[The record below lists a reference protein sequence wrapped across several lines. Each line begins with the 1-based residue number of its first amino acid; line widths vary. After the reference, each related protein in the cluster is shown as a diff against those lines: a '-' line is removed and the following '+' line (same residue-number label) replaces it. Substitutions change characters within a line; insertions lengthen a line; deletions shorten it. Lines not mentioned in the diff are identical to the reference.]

1 MNAPSTFLHKHKWA
15 LVALL
20 LVIFA
25 AALAVR
31 LYDLDD
37 LPLDFH
43 SARQLQSMVK
53 ARGMYYETAS
63 DGNAW
68 HKFFALEQLRVTPTQ
83 EPEIGEHLAAWTYQL
98 VGQENTWFPRFYSV
112 LYWLMAGLGL
122 FLLMRRW
129 TGLPGA
135 LVGLLFFLFAPYG
148 IEASRAFMPD
158 PLMVMALVWSLWALL
173 RWSEKPGWGRAVLA
187 GLLFGLTVYIKL
199 TAVFYAAGAI
209 IGFALGQY
217 GFKKA
222 IKTAQLWLIGVMAL
236 IPGGLYNLIGI
247 YVEKFIRQDAVEN
260 RIIPAMLVNPV
271 SYLNWNNQ
279 IGVVVGFVTLLLGV
293 AGLFLVQKREA
304 RALLIGLWAGY
315 LLFGFLFIYY
325 YTTHD
330 YYHLVLFVMVSVGI
344 AAVADAV
351 ISKMLAVI
359 QPAWLARALMAFVLV
374 AAVGEGCWQMRTEFK
389 RVDYR
394 PQAAFWEKLG
404 EKLYNTSSLALTEDY
419 NARLAYWGWYASSL
433 MPDVAEL
440 HHRELTG
447 HGGDAI
453 RTFVGAAEGKEYF
466 LVTMLDD
473 FNQLTDLKQYIYD
486 SYPVLD
492 QGEGYIIFD
501 LRQ

>member
-1 MNAPSTFLHKHKWA
+1 MNAPSTFLDKHKWA

-53 ARGMYYETAS
+53 ARGMYYETAT

-112 LYWLMAGLGL
+112 VYWLMAGLGL

-135 LVGLLFFLFAPYG
+135 LVGLLFFLCAPYG

-222 IKTAQLWLIGVMAL
+222 I
-236 IPGGLYNLIGI
+236 
-247 YVEKFIRQDAVEN
+247 
-260 RIIPAMLVNPV
+260 
-271 SYLNWNNQ
+271 
-279 IGVVVGFVTLLLGV
+279 
-293 AGLFLVQKREA
+293 
-304 RALLIGLWAGY
+304 
-315 LLFGFLFIYY
+315 
-325 YTTHD
+325 
-330 YYHLVLFVMVSVGI
+330 
-344 AAVADAV
+344 
-351 ISKMLAVI
+351 
-359 QPAWLARALMAFVLV
+359 
-374 AAVGEGCWQMRTEFK
+374 
-389 RVDYR
+389 
-394 PQAAFWEKLG
+394 
-404 EKLYNTSSLALTEDY
+404 
-419 NARLAYWGWYASSL
+419 
-433 MPDVAEL
+433 
-440 HHRELTG
+440 
-447 HGGDAI
+447 
-453 RTFVGAAEGKEYF
+453 
-466 LVTMLDD
+466 
-473 FNQLTDLKQYIYD
+473 
-486 SYPVLD
+486 
-492 QGEGYIIFD
+492 
-501 LRQ
+501 